1 MCFNSQFPS
10 SYLPP
15 PSPRNQY
22 PAMSELI
29 HSTKPVTSLCC
40 FFPGLFWVLRGGF
53 ERAAC
58 TEQKYFLR
66 VWEVVLSFEG
76 NQDFQLI
83 LILFLMFMG
92 TSLTCLT
99 EFRVWIFG
107 RFLFEPSLAVLQNV
121 QIAHI
126 KSE

>member
-1 MCFNSQFPS
+1 MCFNWMPS

-15 PSPRNQY
+15 TSPRNQH
-22 PAMSELI
+22 PAMSGLL

-40 FFPGLFWVLRGGF
+40 FFSGLFWVLRGGF
-53 ERAAC
+53 ERAAF
-58 TEQKYFLR
+58 TGQKYFLR

-92 TSLTCLT
+92 TSLPCLT

-107 RFLFEPSLAVLQNV
+107 RFLFEPCLAVFQNV